1 MFHTCAEYGVNREMA
16 WRLDTVPM
24 LPILQRKSNA
34 TTVLLLFELDL
45 QYLISL
51 RMYNMLG
58 KCPSFSWSNSV
69 CYYYFFFFGFL
80 PKKAHNW

>member
-1 MFHTCAEYGVNREMA
+1 MIYTCAEYGVNREMA
-16 WRLDTVPM
+16 WRLDTVSM
-24 LPILQRKSNA
+24 LPILQRKVMLI
-34 TTVLLLFELDL
+34 VLLLLELDL

-58 KCPSFSWSNSV
+58 KCPPFSWSNSV

-80 PKKAHNW
+80 PEKAHNW